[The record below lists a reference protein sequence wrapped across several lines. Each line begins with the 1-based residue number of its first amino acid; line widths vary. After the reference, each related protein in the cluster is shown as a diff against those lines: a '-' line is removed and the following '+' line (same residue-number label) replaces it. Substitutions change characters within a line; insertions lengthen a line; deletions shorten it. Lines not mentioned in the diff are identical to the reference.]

1 MRPSMIGRWRPHYWS
16 RLFFLIA
23 LQSFITAPFF
33 MGPLIGF
40 FQWPLPYIFVLKKFW
55 SEHSPIVYW
64 LCAFLIFTFVHYWSH
79 VARHRI
85 PFLWRWCHQMHHG
98 AERFEAYTSLYMHP
112 FEVILL
118 RLSLLPLLSFAGL
131 DFKTLSVLGLW
142 YSFFNAWV
150 HMNLRTPR
158 WLGYIIF
165 RPEQHSHHHA
175 GEECNF
181 GVFPIWDLVFG
192 TFRNPL
198 SHPEQIGFRPEVDK
212 SFWAHLLGRHVS
224 DRTLS
229 EKEESPLVDRREP
242 AVFSSS
248 LSRF

>member
-1 MRPSMIGRWRPHYWS
+1 MDFFRYLLLGILYLSPFFLVERLMRPSMIGRWRPHYWS

-150 HMNLRTPR
+150 HMNLGHRAGWDILFFVLSNTR
-158 WLGYIIF
+158 ITM
-165 RPEQHSHHHA
+165 PEKSA
-175 GEECNF
+175 ILACFPF
-181 GVFPIWDLVFG
+181 GI
-192 TFRNPL
+192 
-198 SHPEQIGFRPEVDK
+198 
-212 SFWAHLLGRHVS
+212 
-224 DRTLS
+224 
-229 EKEESPLVDRREP
+229 
-242 AVFSSS
+242 
-248 LSRF
+248 